1 MALAAAACIAGI
13 ALGNW
18 QAGRAEEK
26 RSLDAQL
33 AQALASAPVEISSR
47 AANSQ
52 SLVLK
57 RVAAKGRLIDEYTVF
72 LDNKLRRGRAGYE
85 VVTPLKLDG
94 MHVLVN
100 RGWVAGGRTREE
112 LPKVPV
118 PAGITRIEGLAL
130 ARLPHALE
138 PGPASAGKVRQNID
152 IDAFARETGL
162 RLQPVFIQQYS
173 PADDGLVRDWPRPD
187 AGAEKHASYALQWY
201 SLAVL
206 AVVLLIVLSIRR
218 ARPR

>member
-1 MALAAAACIAGI
+1 MALAATACAAGI

-26 RSLDAQL
+26 RLLGAQL
-33 AQALASAPVEISSR
+33 AQAMGSAPVEISSR
-47 AANSQ
+47 VANPE

-57 RVAAKGRLIDEYTVF
+57 KVAAKGRLIDEHTVF
-72 LDNKLRRGRAGYE
+72 LDNKLRRGRPGYE

-100 RGWVAGGRTREE
+100 RGWVAGGRTREQ
-112 LPKVPV
+112 LPQVPV
-118 PAGITRIEGLAL
+118 PAGITRVEGLAL
-130 ARLPHALE
+130 AQLPHALE
-138 PGPASAGKVRQNID
+138 PGPAPAGKVRQNID

-162 RLQPVFIQQYS
+162 RLQPVLIQQYS

-187 AGAEKHASYALQWY
+187 AGAQKHASYALQWY

-218 ARPR
+218 AGPR